1 MFTSPIKRCRTDK
14 SSCLNFPKSAVLG
27 GFSFFNGLD
36 DVVDDDVVDSV
47 GFFGGFVLGVASSF
61 PVEPILSGLGV
72 AVFLTA
78 ASLGGALAL
87 PFAVVEGISLS
98 GVTVF
103 RLATLVAAFWEALLP
118 EVLLLAGLVTLLLV
132 TLLLATLRLRG
143 LPIRGLPLR
152 AFPLPDWL
160 RETLGLVAF
169 PEGDFACLLLPGTD
183 LLDLRAIV
191 SVGGAEPFFPRDF
204 PLAVLVPSADLVVAF
219 GLAGALGEAAELAP
233 RTLVLVGRFLGL
245 KGIYPV
251 NLGGL

>member
-14 SSCLNFPKSAVLG
+14 SSCLNFPKSAVLA

-47 GFFGGFVLGVASSF
+47 GFFGDFDLGVACSF
-61 PVEPILSGLGV
+61 PAVVILAEVGV

-78 ASLGGALAL
+78 ASLGGVGEALAF
-87 PFAVVEGISLS
+87 PFALEEGISLS
-98 GVTVF
+98 GATVF
-103 RLATLVAAFWEALLP
+103 PFATLVGAFCAGLLP
-118 EVLLLAGLVTLLLV
+118 AALLLAGLLTLLLL
-132 TLLLATLRLRG
+132 TLLLRA
-143 LPIRGLPLR
+143 LPLR
-152 AFPLPDWL
+152 ALPLPDWL
-160 RETLGLVAF
+160 LETLGLVVF
-169 PEGDFACLLLPGTD
+169 PEPDFAGLALSGTD
-183 LLDLRAIV
+183 LLDLRAVV
-191 SVGGAEPFFPRDF
+191 SAGGAEPFFPRDF

-219 GLAGALGEAAELAP
+219 ALAGALGEAAELAP